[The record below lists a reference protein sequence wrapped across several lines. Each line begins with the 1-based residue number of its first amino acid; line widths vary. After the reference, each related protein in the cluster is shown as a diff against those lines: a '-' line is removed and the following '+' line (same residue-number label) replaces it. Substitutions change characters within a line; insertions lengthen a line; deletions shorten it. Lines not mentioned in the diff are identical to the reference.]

1 MNFDWFRRPRIL
13 VRSIVTLKEE
23 ELRNQIK
30 SLSPAQFGAISQVIT
45 QLESEANDGAANSV
59 ANYGISASCVG
70 GAEHL
75 RMLQDR
81 LNIFRE
87 SKEETPQFQ
96 KFVPRT

>member
-1 MNFDWFRRPRIL
+1 MIPYWLRRPRVII
-13 VRSIVTLKEE
+13 RSVVTLKEE
-23 ELRNQIK
+23 EVANQIK
-30 SLSPAQFGAISQVIT
+30 SLSPMQFQAVTQIIL

-59 ANYGISASCVG
+59 AQPGISASCVG

-81 LNIFRE
+81 LNILRE
-87 SKEETPQFQ
+87 TKETAQFA